1 MGSLDVT
8 DTAVDA
14 VSGPSNTLALAPGS
28 SSTSSYPVMARS
40 PAGPRYDTRNVAGN
54 EPGLNTR
61 KASATPIAAPEVAT
75 QARDALEVPRR
86 TVLAVD
92 LFPWRVVTRSI
103 TTDSPALAPALEPV
117 PALWSTDDVAEI
129 IAE

>member
-8 DTAVDA
+8 DTAVEA

-28 SSTSSYPVMARS
+28 SNTSSYPVMERS

-61 KASATPIAAPEVAT
+61 RASATPMATPEAAT
-75 QARDALEVPRR
+75 QARDALGAPSM

-92 LFPWRVVTRSI
+92 LFSWRVATRSI
-103 TTDSPALAPALEPV
+103 TTDSPALALAP
-117 PALWSTDDVAEI
+117 WSTDDVAETM
-129 IAE
+129 AE

>member
-14 VSGPSNTLALAPGS
+14 VSAPSNTLALAPGAS
-28 SSTSSYPVMARS
+28 NTSSYPVMETS

-61 KASATPIAAPEVAT
+61 KASATPMATPEVAT
-75 QARDALEVPRR
+75 QACDALGAPSR
-86 TVLAVD
+86 TALAVD
-92 LFPWRVVTRSI
+92 FSSWRVVTRSI
-103 TTDSPALAPALEPV
+103 TTNSPALAPAPAL
-117 PALWSTDDVAEI
+117 ALWSTDDVAEI